1 MAGSTGT
8 VESKEMMENHLL
20 DVKEVA
26 ELLGL
31 APGSIYQLISQSRIT
46 VVRLSARCVR
56 FRRSDIDQ
64 WIADRVVDAKASRP
78 LAPKWIE

>member
-1 MAGSTGT
+1 VAGGTGT
-8 VESKEMMENHLL
+8 IGSKEMMENHLL

-26 ELLGL
+26 ELLNL
-31 APGSIYQLISQSRIT
+31 VPGSIYHKISRGEIP

-64 WIADRVVDAKASRP
+64 WIAERVVDAKTINVPASRRG
-78 LAPKWIE
+78 K

>member
-1 MAGSTGT
+1 M
-8 VESKEMMENHLL
+8 

-56 FRRSDIDQ
+56 FRRCDIDQ
-64 WIADRVVDAKASRP
+64 WIAERVVEAKAINVPASRRG
-78 LAPKWIE
+78 K